1 MAQNVNVTSVPWIDS
16 GDAPPLALDR
26 DKRDI
31 ISQGVADPL
40 VDYDIVPLTYT
51 NSRWSAFFYR
61 ADEKDLKHILPKCLT
76 LEDDV
81 VEFWYVDHLHTGL
94 GPYGEFGVTVSASCK
109 GGDGNTYYA
118 GYYPYMY
125 LTQDAAVFAGREPFG
140 FPKKIAYIVTQE
152 HGGKEDDGY
161 GGFGNDYFNFTME
174 RRGYLLH
181 TATGKYD
188 DAELTAKPTFY
199 GDPRYGRMNL
209 RILTR
214 PTLTETKWEVT
225 YLPSEV
231 TKATAAAMGRPE
243 TEGQHRFQLKP
254 ESIRTAS
261 PGAIRSW
268 ALQATPFDNMGAM
281 LPVKELI
288 GLMSFN
294 FDLIIPG
301 AQTIWSQ
308 TIERTAEDIGDLLF
322 ATPYQYTMRHR
333 FPKPPGV

>member
-1 MAQNVNVTSVPWIDS
+1 MAQLNVTSVPWIDS

-31 ISQGVADPL
+31 ISQGIAD
-40 VDYDIVPLTYT
+40 
-51 NSRWSAFFYR
+51 
-61 ADEKDLKHILPKCLT
+61 PKCLE

-94 GPYGEFGVTVSASCK
+94 GPYGEMGVTVSASCK
-109 GGDGNTYYA
+109 GQDGNTYYG

-140 FPKKIAYIVTQE
+140 FPKKIAYIVCQE

-174 RRGYLLH
+174 RRGYLIH
-181 TATGKYD
+181 TATGRYD
-188 DAELTAKPTFY
+188 DAELSAKPSFY
-199 GDPRYGRMNL
+199 GDPKYGRMNL
-209 RILTR
+209 RLITDPSLRT
-214 PTLTETKWEVT
+214 TKWDLT

-268 ALQATPFDNMGAM
+268 ALTATPFDNLGAM
-281 LPVKELI
+281 MPVKELI

-301 AQTIWSQ
+301 ADTLWTQ